1 MHFFLSALWVDPLT
15 DVIYLV
21 VGTDI
26 HGCKDTDDVSITL
39 YPDPIIN
46 AGPDVDI
53 PLGGYTVLNA
63 SGATT
68 YLWNEDPTLSAYDIA
83 NPTASPQDTTTY
95 VVYGTDANGCIG
107 FDSVTVVV
115 IVEPGIHSPNAFSPN
130 GDGFNDVYK
139 PILLACNLNEYSIYD
154 RWGEQ
159 VFVSSNIDNGW
170 NGFINGKEGELGAY
184 VVIISATS
192 FKGDPLQLQTSITL
206 VK

>member
-1 MHFFLSALWVDPLT
+1 
-15 DVIYLV
+15 
-21 VGTDI
+21 
-26 HGCKDTDDVSITL
+26 
-39 YPDPIIN
+39 
-46 AGPDVDI
+46 
-53 PLGGYTVLNA
+53 
-63 SGATT
+63 
-68 YLWNEDPTLSAYDIA
+68 
-83 NPTASPQDTTTY
+83 
-95 VVYGTDANGCIG
+95 
-107 FDSVTVVV
+107 VVV

>member
-1 MHFFLSALWVDPLT
+1 M
-15 DVIYLV
+15 
-21 VGTDI
+21 
-26 HGCKDTDDVSITL
+26 SITL

-107 FDSVTVVV
+107 FDSVTVIV
-115 IVEPGIHSPNAFSPN
+115 IV
-130 GDGFNDVYK
+130 
-139 PILLACNLNEYSIYD
+139 
-154 RWGEQ
+154 
-159 VFVSSNIDNGW
+159 
-170 NGFINGKEGELGAY
+170 
-184 VVIISATS
+184 
-192 FKGDPLQLQTSITL
+192 
-206 VK
+206 